1 MKRYVVS
8 LCVVAA
14 AFVSLGAELS
24 KDLLKLQE
32 DLSSRTKIGT
42 VNDTTLRDN
51 DKKFEV
57 LKCSTNQDPRKK
69 DLNFRMRVTVE
80 LTDKAENTCWAQI
93 NREQGPVDKEYTG
106 EDVWEFRI
114 PHGEMEKPKVTAY
127 AVQYGILKDGEFI
140 PVAEKFSKVDT
151 VEEITSKSANRIEF
165 SQTLHY
171 YSYNNSEGEKMSS
184 SPN

>member
-1 MKRYVVS
+1 MKRYVAS
-8 LCVVAA
+8 LCVIGATL
-14 AFVSLGAELS
+14 VSFGAELS
-24 KDLLKLQE
+24 GDLLKLQE

-42 VNDTTLRDN
+42 VNDSTFRDN

-57 LKCSTNQDPRKK
+57 LKFTTNQDPRKK
-69 DLNFRMRVTVE
+69 DLNFRVRVTVE

-93 NREQGPVDKEYTG
+93 NREQGPVDVEYTG
-106 EDVWEFRI
+106 EDVWEFHV

-127 AVQYGILKDGEFI
+127 AVQYGILKDGVFV

-151 VEEITSKSANRIEF
+151 VEEITSKSANRVEF
-165 SQTLHY
+165 TKTLHY
-171 YSYNNSEGEKMSS
+171 YRYINSEDETVSS